1 MAEARLT
8 SPRTLRQQS
17 WRVWLPQLM
26 ALVFLVAALAA
37 FIAYPI
43 LATDWLSRPFI
54 GVFLEPGLLANDVTP
69 AQSSS
74 AWAAQ
79 ALGATSGDRVV
90 AVDGQAVSSAQDL
103 AFALETTR
111 PGDMATL
118 SLMNPAGE
126 IRTLDLRL
134 SRFPNADRFA
144 FLYMPYGIGLILM
157 VSGIWFFLLRRN
169 SPSGRA
175 LSIFMVSLGVSTAG
189 LFDLYTSHV
198 FPGLWFLSVA
208 LAGAAMLAMAFLF
221 PTPRPWV
228 NRKRWLRL
236 VPFAAAVL
244 LTGFTVISM
253 GNGSLYRVAVD
264 TEFIYCILCI
274 LAGLVLLAR
283 RSFTTGSPVER
294 EQLRW
299 IVLGGLLS
307 FGLIIGWLIGAPL
320 WSRNSF
326 TPLLLVPMAIFPLV
340 TGYTIQRHNIVQT
353 DFVISRG
360 VLYIL
365 LAVLIAVGY
374 ALLVAG
380 LGLVFGNVLKPDS
393 PLIAG
398 LVIFLLALGLLPLRQ
413 RLERTLDVI
422 FFRGERAYQERLK
435 TFSGELTGAVELPQ
449 ILSVLRQYIEQS
461 LQPQRLHIFILDSFS
476 DQYVAAK
483 DTNGH
488 STSDLHFSRSSALVQ
503 MLNGRKSPLY
513 INTAE
518 SLPLALQPESVRI
531 TLLGAQVYV
540 PLLGQDQL
548 TGWIALGQRRSGE
561 VFTNRDLS
569 FLDSLSDQASLAI
582 ERAQVMEGME
592 KRMQEMNVLTRVAQG
607 VNITI
612 SLDDIFELIYAQ
624 TSQIIPTDDFSLI
637 LNDPVR
643 SELIPVF
650 VVEKD
655 DRVPQKENKPLDPTH
670 TLEYEVLRQRRPVV
684 ADDYNR
690 EIQRRGLLGGTN
702 EWHAWLCVPL
712 NTGAETIGLLSLADR
727 EPNVYYTQ
735 EQLGLLQA
743 IADQVAGA
751 IVKARLLGEAERRT
765 RQLTT
770 LNEVT
775 RQLTSTLELTP
786 LLSNILNKAVEIL
799 NCEAG
804 SLLMVDEQTDDLVIS
819 VAVGEVADTLIGQR
833 VPAGSGVVGK
843 SVRTRQPVMVND
855 VQKSVDWFSKP
866 DQQTGF
872 ITRALLVIPLM
883 VQDKVIGVIEVINR
897 RDALSFTSDDQ
908 DLLSAFAA
916 QAGVAIQNARLYTN
930 TDQALSARVEEL
942 QVMQRIDRELNT
954 SLDISRAM
962 RITLE
967 WAMRQ
972 SGASAGLVTIVQDKT
987 LQIMASQGYAN
998 ELESFAEGRMSSDL
1012 FQLDQ
1017 VVESGAPRQ
1026 LTVARDGG
1034 LLRGARVQTVIP
1046 IRRETATTGLILLES
1061 LQPEPYGEEK
1071 MNFLLRLSDH
1081 ASIAIANA
1089 QLYAAV
1095 QAANLAKSEFVSFVA
1110 HELKNPMTS
1119 IKGYTELL
1127 AVGAVGPINEAQTNF
1142 LSTIRA
1148 NIDRMNTLISDLND
1162 VTKIEVGRLRL
1173 DFKAIKLAEIV
1184 DEINRSTHKQIEE
1197 KSQKFEIALPADL
1210 PPLWADRVR
1219 LTQVLVNLVSNANKY
1234 TDKSGEIL
1242 FSAERTAN
1250 QWDPQ
1255 GAAEVVHI
1263 WVRDNGIGISEEDQ
1277 KKIFQKFFRSE
1288 DPKTREA
1295 PGTGLGL
1302 NITRSLVE
1310 MQGGKIW
1317 FESQF
1322 RVGTTFHITVPVA
1335 EQ

>member
-1 MAEARLT
+1 M
-8 SPRTLRQQS
+8 
-17 WRVWLPQLM
+17 PQL
-26 ALVFLVAALAA
+26 LVLLLLVAALIA
-37 FIAYPI
+37 FVAYPI
-43 LATDWLSRPFI
+43 LATHWLSRPFI
-54 GVFLEPGLLANDVTP
+54 GVFLEPGMLVNDVTP
-69 AQSSS
+69 AQFSS

-79 ALGATSGDRVV
+79 ALGAANGDRLVT
-90 AVDGQAVSSAQDL
+90 VDGQIVGSAQDL
-103 AFALETTR
+103 AYALETSR

-118 SLMNPAGE
+118 SLMNAAGE
-126 IRTLDLRL
+126 ERTLDVRL
-134 SRFPNADRFA
+134 SRFPTADRFT
-144 FLYMPYGIGLILM
+144 FCYLPYLIGLILL

-189 LFDLYTSHV
+189 LFDFYTTHAFSS
-198 FPGLWFLSVA
+198 LWLLSVA
-208 LAGAAMLAMAFLF
+208 LAGAAMLAAAFLF

-228 NRKRWLRL
+228 NRKRWLRWM
-236 VPFAAAVL
+236 PFAAAIL
-244 LTGFTVISM
+244 LAGFAVCAI
-253 GNGSLYRVAVD
+253 GRPSLYRLAV
-264 TEFIYCILCI
+264 TIEFVFTVLCI

-283 RSFTTGSPVER
+283 RSFSTGSPVER

-299 IVLGGLLS
+299 IVMGGLLS
-307 FGLIIGWLIGAPL
+307 FGLILGWLIGTPL
-320 WSRNSF
+320 WSGNSF

-360 VLYIL
+360 VLYSV
-365 LAVLIAVGY
+365 LAVLITVGY

-380 LGLVFGNVLKPDS
+380 LGLTLDNVLRPNS

-398 LVIFLLALGLLPLRQ
+398 LAIFLLALFLLPLRQ
-413 RLERTLDVI
+413 RLERMLDRI

-435 TFSGELTGAVELPQ
+435 TFSGELTGAVELSQ
-449 ILSVLRQYIEQS
+449 ILAVLRQYIEQS
-461 LQPQRLHIFILDSFS
+461 MQPQRLHIFVLDSFT

-483 DTNGH
+483 DADGQ
-488 STSDLHFSRSSALVQ
+488 STSDLRFSHSSALVQ

-531 TLLGAQVYV
+531 SLLGSQVYV
-540 PLLGQDQL
+540 PLLGREQL

-582 ERAQVMEGME
+582 ERAQVMDSME

-624 TSQIIPTDDFSLI
+624 TTQIIPTDDFSLI
-637 LNDPVR
+637 LYDSAR

-655 DRVPQKENKPLDPTH
+655 DRVPQKENKPLEATH
-670 TLEYEVLRQRRPVV
+670 TLEYEVLHQRRPVV
-684 ADDYNR
+684 ADDYSR
-690 EIQRRGLLGGTN
+690 EVQRRGLLGGSS

-775 RQLTSTLELTP
+775 RQLTSTLELKP

-804 SLLMVDEQTDDLVIS
+804 SLLMVDDQTDDLVIS
-819 VAVGEVADTLIGQR
+819 VAVGEVADTLVGQR

-843 SVRTRQPVMVND
+843 SVRTCLPVMVND
-855 VQKSVDWFSKP
+855 VQKSSDWFSKP
-866 DQQTGF
+866 DKQTGF
-872 ITRALLVIPLM
+872 VTRALLVIPLM
-883 VQDKVIGVIEVINR
+883 VQDRVIGVIEVINR
-897 RDALSFTSDDQ
+897 RDGLAFTIDDQ

-954 SLDISRAM
+954 SLDITRAM

-987 LQIMASQGYAN
+987 LQIMASQGYSN
-998 ELESFAEGRMSSDL
+998 ELDIFAEGRMPSDQ
-1012 FQLDQ
+1012 FQLEQ

-1026 LTVARDGG
+1026 LTVAREGG
-1034 LLRGARVQTVIP
+1034 LLHGARNQTIIP

-1061 LQPEPYGEEK
+1061 LQAESYGDEK

-1142 LSTIRA
+1142 LSTIRS

-1184 DEINRSTHKQIEE
+1184 EEINRSTHKQIEE
-1197 KSQKFEIALPADL
+1197 KNQKFEIVLPQDL
-1210 PPLWADRVR
+1210 PPVWADRVR

-1234 TDKSGEIL
+1234 TDKDGEIL
-1242 FSAERTAN
+1242 LSAERTAN
-1250 QWDPQ
+1250 RWDEQ

-1277 KKIFQKFFRSE
+1277 TKIFQKFFRSE

-1317 FESQF
+1317 FESEY